1 MKGKFIM
8 NNNNQ
13 PQISVNTRSISWAQ
27 NTPLDTQQI
36 FQTLGVYV
44 TNSKGVNITN
54 SATLDLSRID
64 VNMTGQYHGTINVT
78 DPNSG
83 LTNYLNF
90 DVNVLPAS
98 MIKQQTNNKKQAN
111 KKKKIIA
118 IVVILLAIILGV
130 TACHHHDQ
138 QVAKQAQTD
147 QAIADNKNGIKSNA
161 QANAAMQKQIDDLK
175 KAQAQYQKDH
185 NDQAYK
191 DRIANLENENQ
202 RLQNQTH
209 DGDIQDRLEDMYS
222 GMENIA
228 ANPQNTSENADTIKQ
243 KAGLNNL
250 WNQIQA
256 TVTNWLNS

>member
-1 MKGKFIM
+1 M

-27 NTPLDTQQI
+27 NTPLDAQQI

-44 TNSKGVNITN
+44 TNNDGVNITN
-54 SATLDLSRID
+54 NATLDLSRIN
-64 VNMTGQYHGTINVT
+64 VNMPGKYHGTINVT

-90 DVNVLPAS
+90 NVNVLPAS
-98 MIKQQTNNKKQAN
+98 MMKQQPNNKNNKKQASN
-111 KKKKIIA
+111 KKKIIA
-118 IVVILLAIILGV
+118 IAAILLVIILGA
-130 TACHHHDQ
+130 TACHHNNQ

-147 QAIADNKNGIKSNA
+147 QAIANNKQGIKSNA
-161 QANAAMQKQIDDLK
+161 QANAAMQKQVDDLK

-228 ANPQNTSENADTIKQ
+228 ANPQNASENADTIKQ

>member
-1 MKGKFIM
+1 M
-8 NNNNQ
+8 NDNNQ

-44 TNSKGVNITN
+44 TNNDGVNIIN
-54 SATLDLSRID
+54 NATLDLSRID
-64 VNMTGQYHGTINVT
+64 VSMPGKYHGTINVT

-90 DVNVLPAS
+90 NVNVLPAS
-98 MIKQQTNNKKQAN
+98 MMKQQPNNKNNKKQAN
-111 KKKKIIA
+111 NKKKIIA
-118 IVVILLAIILGV
+118 IAAILLVIILGA
-130 TACHHHDQ
+130 TACHHHNQ

-147 QAIADNKNGIKSNA
+147 QSIANNKQGIKSNA
-161 QANAAMQKQIDDLK
+161 QANATMQKQVDDLK

-191 DRIANLENENQ
+191 DRIANLESENQ

-228 ANPQNTSENADTIKQ
+228 ANPQNASENADTIKQ